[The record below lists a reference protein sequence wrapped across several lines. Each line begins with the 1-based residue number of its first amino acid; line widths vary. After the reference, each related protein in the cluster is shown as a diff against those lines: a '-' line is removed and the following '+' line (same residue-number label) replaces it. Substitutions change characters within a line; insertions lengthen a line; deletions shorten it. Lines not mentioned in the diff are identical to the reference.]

1 MKSFIR
7 ILFILL
13 SFVSI
18 TIFVF
23 YLFAFFTPISNFGD
37 NNRIRIFD
45 RNQVLFYESNNS
57 LTSSWITYDEIPQT
71 FVNSIVSIEDKHYFQ
86 HFGFDP
92 LRIAK
97 ALYINIKEK
106 DILQGG
112 STITQQYAK
121 NQYLTNERTWTRKL
135 KEAFLAAQLET
146 HYTKE
151 QIFEGYVNTLYFGHG
166 IYGIKDASYFFF
178 DKPIEN
184 LSIAEI
190 ALLTAIPNGPGIYS
204 PYIHYDNAIYRQQ
217 LILETMLHNKNI
229 DEETYLKALNEPII
243 LKQYDET
250 YLSTST
256 LSGYYRDAVIQQTVD
271 MGYINKDANFYSVD
285 IYTYYDPNVQE
296 ILVNQ
301 IQKHNIEETMEV
313 AAVILEPYT
322 SHVLAISGGK
332 DYGISQFNRALYSKR
347 QVASTIKP
355 LLYYLALQEGFSP
368 STTFL
373 SKYTTFQISDTET
386 YAPTNYG
393 HVYAEEPISLIN
405 AISLSDNVYAMK
417 THMYLGTNALQKALE
432 HFGIETDPNAS
443 LALGTA
449 SFPIIKLAEIYNT
462 FASEGLYTKPSMIQ
476 RITNHENQVIYDDA
490 SKSIALLNQE
500 DTLILNQLLRSTYDF
515 KNNNHL
521 KATMLG
527 YEPTITTA
535 AKSGTSDWDS
545 IVVGFNPQ
553 YTLAIWNGYDDNQPM
568 TLESERKLSKLIF
581 RDTFNELYKDSSS
594 DPWYQL
600 TDKLHARK
608 VNPITGELS
617 YFGSW
622 YWYYKNDAIHNTQI
636 IEESQNSLE

>member
-1 MKSFIR
+1 MKKIIR
-7 ILFILL
+7 ILFLFL
-13 SFVSI
+13 SVVSI

-23 YLFAFFTPISNFGD
+23 YLIAFFTPISNFGD

-45 RNQVLFYESNNS
+45 INQELFYESNNS
-57 LTSSWITYDEIPQT
+57 LTSSWISYDEIPQE
-71 FVNSIVSIEDKHYFQ
+71 FVKAIISIEDQHYFQ

-97 ALYINIKEK
+97 ALYINIREQA
-106 DILQGG
+106 IIQGG

-135 KEAFLAAQLET
+135 KEAFLSAQLET
-146 HYTKE
+146 HFTKE

-178 DKPIEN
+178 DKPLLD

-190 ALLTAIPNGPGIYS
+190 AILAAIPNGPGIYS
-204 PYIHYDNAIYRQQ
+204 PYINYDNAIYRQHI
-217 LILETMLHNKNI
+217 ILDTMLHNHSI
-229 DEETYLKALNEPII
+229 DEITYQNAINEPIL
-243 LKQYDET
+243 LKKYDES
-250 YLSTST
+250 YLSQSS
-256 LSGYYRDAVIQQTVD
+256 LSGYYRDAAIQHTLD
-271 MGYINKDANFYSVD
+271 MGYINKDDNFYSID
-285 IYTYYDPNVQE
+285 IYTYYNPEIQE

-301 IQKHNIEETMEV
+301 IQKHNMDQNMEV

-322 SHVLAISGGK
+322 GHLLAVVGGK
-332 DYGISQFNRALYSKR
+332 DYSISQFNRAFYSKR

-373 SKYTTFQISDTET
+373 SKYTTFQISENET
-386 YAPTNYG
+386 YAPTNYS
-393 HVYAEEPISLIN
+393 HVYADEPISLIN

-417 THMYLGTNALQKALE
+417 THMYLGTSALQNALK
-432 HFGIETDPNAS
+432 HFDIQVEANAS

-449 SFPIIKLAEIYNT
+449 SFPILKLAEIYNT
-462 FASEGLYTKPSMIQ
+462 FASEGIYTKSCMISK
-476 RITNHENQVIYDDA
+476 IVNHKNEVLFEDIQE
-490 SKSIALLNQE
+490 SSILLNQN
-500 DTLILNQLLRSTYDF
+500 DTLILNQLLRSTYDI

-521 KATMLG
+521 RATMLG
-527 YEPTITTA
+527 YEPNVTTA

-553 YTLAIWNGYDDNQPM
+553 YTIAIWNGYDDNQPM
-568 TLESERKLSKLIF
+568 TQEAERKLSKLIF
-581 RDTFNELYKDSSS
+581 KDTFNKLYENSDSN
-594 DPWYQL
+594 PWYQL

-617 YFGSW
+617 SFGSW
-622 YWYYKNDAIHNTQI
+622 YWYYKNDMIHNQQ
-636 IEESQNSLE
+636 SNDKSSVSLE